1 MTAMTTIHLASNAG
15 ARHTLRATLAVLLVS
30 VSTVAI
36 AQVQVAPAAKPPQ
49 APGAN
54 PAPTAAP
61 PRAPVAAVPGAPAAA
76 PARAPSGDVVARAG
90 DKELTRSEIR
100 AFVSTLSANEQ
111 EALASDPALFSQT
124 LRVMLANQLVLKEA
138 MAKKWDEQPQIAT
151 QLKLARDNAVVESY
165 LQSIATVPPEFPS
178 EAELSQAY
186 EANKAAFAVPRTFN
200 VAQIFIARPENADK
214 AAQDNASKKLADV
227 QAKLTAPDANF
238 AEIAKSASDE
248 PASAARGGEIGWLA
262 ETQMKPDIRAQVLAL
277 SKGAVSAPIKSD
289 GGWHIVKLLD
299 TKEAGT
305 RTLAEVKDALSQRL
319 RAQRAEIARRAYL
332 TKLLEQSPPTINE
345 LALTSVLER
354 RAKQ

>member
-1 MTAMTTIHLASNAG
+1 MTAMTTIHFASAAG

-30 VSTVAI
+30 ASTVAI
-36 AQVQVAPAAKPPQ
+36 AQVQVAPAAKQPQ
-49 APGAN
+49 AP
-54 PAPTAAP
+54 AASP
-61 PRAPVAAVPGAPAAA
+61 APAAA
-76 PARAPSGDVVARAG
+76 PARAPAAAAPGAAAPARAPGADVVARAG
-90 DKELTRSEIR
+90 DKELTRGEIR

-138 MAKKWDEQPQIAT
+138 MAKRWDEQPQVAT

-165 LQSIATVPPEFPS
+165 LQSIATVPAEFPS

-186 EANKAAFAVPRTFN
+186 EANKAALAVPRTFN
-200 VAQIFIARPENADK
+200 VAQIFIARAENADK
-214 AAQDNASKKLADV
+214 AAQDNASKKLTDV
-227 QAKLTAPDANF
+227 QAKLMAPDANF
-238 AEIAKSASDE
+238 AEIAKASSDE

-277 SKGAVSAPIKSD
+277 TKGAVSAPIKSD

-319 RAQRAEIARRAYL
+319 RAQRAEATRRAYL

-345 LALTSVLER
+345 LALTSVLDR